1 MRRLFSRN
9 QVYIV
14 TALLLA
20 AFVGVGTLMLR
31 QHTHM
36 PGADAW
42 DTDFTRRQVE
52 MGEIVAIGEKDG
64 MTPIDQPQWQPAQD
78 VHWLADRSP
87 VIALHLDD
95 PARAYPLAVLIQHG
109 VVNDTTAS
117 AAVAVTFCPLCNS
130 PVVYDRTLNGK
141 TLRFGTTG
149 TIRNSGMV
157 MWDDA
162 TQSWW
167 QQLTGEAIVGAY
179 SGARLKVVPSQ
190 VVGFAT
196 FRQRYPDGVVLV
208 GDASRPPMSY
218 GRNPYIGYDSSLQPF
233 MFTGVIDSRLP
244 ATERVLAGLI
254 DGQPMAY
261 PYTLLSASKVLNDI
275 VGRSPVVAFWQAG
288 AASALDAASIDESR
302 DVGMAALF
310 SALVEGRRFTFSV
323 RSGAIVDDQTGS
335 VWNIFGEAISGE
347 MKGMMLMP
355 YNAYPYFW
363 FAWAANYPHTVVY
376 EPPP

>member
-1 MRRLFSRN
+1 
-9 QVYIV
+9 
-14 TALLLA
+14 
-20 AFVGVGTLMLR
+20 
-31 QHTHM
+31 
-36 PGADAW
+36 
-42 DTDFTRRQVE
+42 
-52 MGEIVAIGEKDG
+52 
-64 MTPIDQPQWQPAQD
+64 
-78 VHWLADRSP
+78 
-87 VIALHLDD
+87 
-95 PARAYPLAVLIQHG
+95 
-109 VVNDTTAS
+109 
-117 AAVAVTFCPLCNS
+117 
-130 PVVYDRTLNGK
+130 
-141 TLRFGTTG
+141 
-149 TIRNSGMV
+149 
-157 MWDDA
+157 
-162 TQSWW
+162 
-167 QQLTGEAIVGAY
+167 
-179 SGARLKVVPSQ
+179 

-275 VGRSPVVAFWQAG
+275 VGSSPVVAFWQAG

-310 SALVEGRRFTFSV
+310 SALVEGRRLTFSV

-363 FAWAANYPHTVVY
+363 FAWAANYPHTLVY